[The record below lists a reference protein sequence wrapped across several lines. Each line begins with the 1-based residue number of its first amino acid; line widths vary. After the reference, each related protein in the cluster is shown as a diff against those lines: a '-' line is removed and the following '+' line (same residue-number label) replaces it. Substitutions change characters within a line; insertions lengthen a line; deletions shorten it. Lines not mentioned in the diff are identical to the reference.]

1 MNKEYFEI
9 LRELEQHHALFGRF
23 WAVGSIVED
32 DKIPTACIAFDRKSG
47 DGIQFKMN
55 PKFWAECDTYKKVFV
70 IAHEC
75 LHVYFEH
82 GRRMK
87 HMDKKLANIAA
98 DVVVNHFLLDGFGFD
113 REKITDWQN
122 YCWLDTV
129 FKDRNDVKPNEALE
143 YYYKLLQQEQQQSQ
157 DKQDGDGEGEGEGEE
172 SGEGGKGSPGKGKPQ
187 TVDSHEE
194 FEELTEEVLREIV
207 RKLSQEELEDFQ
219 DITGES
225 NPSEKQES
233 SRNPG
238 SVPGMMSRII
248 MLGRV
253 VKKKKWETVVKNV
266 LGRLI
271 KEKEV
276 NVEQW
281 AHPNRRLAALRN
293 SELMLPNEIEDTI
306 LHRDRIDVWFFQDT
320 SGSCVNLAE
329 RFFKA
334 AASIPEDKFRIRMF
348 CFDTQVYE
356 TSLKSGKLYG
366 FGGTSFSCIEDYIQH
381 LVKTEKGTL
390 YPSVVFLVTDGMGD
404 AVNPQFAERWHW
416 FLSEQYT
423 RFIPKQSK
431 TYDLAKFE

>member
-23 WAVGSIVED
+23 WAVGSLVED
-32 DKIPTACIAFDRKSG
+32 DSIPTACIAFDRKSG
-47 DGIQFKMN
+47 DGIQFKIN
-55 PKFWAECDTYKKVFV
+55 PQFWTTCDTYKKVFV

-75 LHVYFEH
+75 LHVYLEH

-87 HMDKKLANIAA
+87 HMSKNIANIAA
-98 DVVVNHFLLDGFGFD
+98 DVVVNHYLLDGFGFD
-113 REKITDWQN
+113 RNKLTDWEK

-129 FKDRNDVKPNEALE
+129 FKDRKDVKPYECLE
-143 YYYKLLQQEQQQSQ
+143 YYYKLLQQMQQEQQSKGGGKSQ
-157 DKQDGDGEGEGEGEE
+157 NGEKGDKEQ
-172 SGEGGKGSPGKGKPQ
+172 EGGGEPQ

-194 FEELTEEVLREIV
+194 FEELTEEVLRDLIK
-207 RKLSQEELEDFQ
+207 KLAQEELEDFQ
-219 DITGES
+219 DITEQA
-225 NPSEKQES
+225 NKSEKQES
-233 SRNPG
+233 SKMPG
-238 SVPGMMSRII
+238 SSAGTMSRMI

-266 LGRLI
+266 LGRLV

-276 NVEQW
+276 IVEQW
-281 AHPNRRLAALRN
+281 AHPNRRMAAFP
-293 SELMLPNEIEDTI
+293 SGDLMLPNEIDDVI

-334 AASIPEDKFRIRMF
+334 AASIPDDKFRVRMF

-366 FGGTSFSCIEDYIQH
+366 FGGTSFTCIEEHIQH

-390 YPSVVFLVTDGMGD
+390 YPSVVFLVTDGAGNNVQPEH
-404 AVNPQFAERWHW
+404 ASRWHW
-416 FLSEQYT
+416 FLSEQYKQC
-423 RFIPKQSK
+423 IPKQSK
-431 TYDLAKFE
+431 TYDLKDFE